1 MTDETEDEDL
11 IEVAEPRGIIFDI
24 PDGQIAIPDLDAL
37 ADVLGETPLAFWAH
51 EKGLLWL
58 TPKRRW
64 ESLELDSRPQ
74 PVSRKN

>member
-37 ADVLGETPLAFWAH
+37 AEILGETPTALWASD
-51 EKGLLWL
+51 KGVFWL
-58 TPKRRW
+58 TSRRRW
-64 ESLELDSRPQ
+64 ESLELETGPK